1 MRTITA
7 AFSSL
12 CPLPLTVI
20 LRKDLGLTIPLKLH
34 QREAAH
40 PTSLKSPHP
49 PENKEQIWLQKTKG
63 SMSQEQL
70 TQV

>member
-12 CPLPLTVI
+12 CLLPLTVI
-20 LRKDLGLTIPLKLH
+20 LRKGLGLTTPPKLD

-40 PTSLKSPHP
+40 PTSLKSPYP
-49 PENKEQIWLQKTKG
+49 PGNKELIWLQKTKG
-63 SMSQEQL
+63 RMSQEQL